1 VIKSKLFGM
10 VVRINL
16 MIVCSITII
25 KCNMKKTTKI
35 ISLTF
40 GVGLVIAIAV
50 AYYMFNMPKRDVQ
63 SAKTDFSVSSTD
75 IVNEYLADAALANG
89 KYLQEEG
96 DSKILAVT
104 GTVVSIN
111 EDLNNQKVILLK
123 NPGDKAGVS
132 CTFTAE
138 TNKHTE
144 NLQIGETVTVK
155 GVIRSGAGFD
165 VDLDFYED
173 VIMEKCDIVLK

>member
-1 VIKSKLFGM
+1 
-10 VVRINL
+10 
-16 MIVCSITII
+16 
-25 KCNMKKTTKI
+25 MKKTTKI

-63 SAKTDFSVSSTD
+63 SAKTDFRVSSTD
-75 IVNEYLADAALANG
+75 IVNEYLANAALANA

-123 NPGDKAGVS
+123 NSGDKAGVS

-138 TNKHTE
+138 TNQSAEH
-144 NLQIGETVTVK
+144 LQIGQIVMVK

-165 VDLDFYED
+165 EDLDLYED
-173 VIMEKCDIVLK
+173 VIMEKCDVISQK